1 MARPRQNAEGPSA
14 CERLIAAFWEMLGQM
29 PFDDIT
35 VCGISRV
42 AHVSPNTLYYH
53 FDGLFDIAR
62 EAVRSELSKDVAK
75 SLIGNNG
82 EGRTI
87 AQLMGNPRDALRLSR
102 MGLVAASGSAMLTA
116 MLTAMLK
123 EAWCDL
129 SGRPLSSLTEAE
141 AMDLDFVYG
150 GLVTVLRR
158 ANREEPAKLAAFLAR
173 PLGKGIAAT
182 MANLS
187 SPDIAEGVIRQNP
200 PGDCDATR

>member
-62 EAVRSELSKDVAK
+62 EAVRTELSKDVAK
-75 SLIGNNG
+75 ALIGNDG
-82 EGRTI
+82 EGRAI

-116 MLTAMLK
+116 MLTGILK

-150 GLVTVLRR
+150 GLVTVLACR

-187 SPDIAEGVIRQNP
+187 SSDTADGAI
-200 PGDCDATR
+200 